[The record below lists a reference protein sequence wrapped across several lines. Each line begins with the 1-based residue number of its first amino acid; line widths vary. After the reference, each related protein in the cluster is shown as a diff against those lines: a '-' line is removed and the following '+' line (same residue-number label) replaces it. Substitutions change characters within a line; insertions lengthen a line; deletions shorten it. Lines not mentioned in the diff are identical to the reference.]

1 MRVCNGHGQDA
12 IEGTKESRL
21 AMCVAQSSLC
31 LCCHRVHCALTSYF
45 IGTDCLIH
53 LQLPVCCDKTRNDVN
68 VDNRRHN
75 QLRDL
80 AWAIVKQQEDPAER
94 SRVRREDAAALLTR
108 EVHRIFST
116 RA

>member
-1 MRVCNGHGQDA
+1 MDRCLLRVCVGHGQDA

-21 AMCVAQSSLC
+21 AMCVAQSSPY
-31 LCCHRVHCALTSYF
+31 LCCHCVHCALTSYF
-45 IGTDCLIH
+45 LDPR
-53 LQLPVCCDKTRNDVN
+53 QLPVRCDKTGNDVV

-80 AWAIVKQQEDPAER
+80 AWSIVKQQEDPAER
-94 SRVRREDAAALLTR
+94 SRVRREDAAALLTH
-108 EVHRIFST
+108 EVRRLIST